1 MCRRGKVM
9 MMKVVLG
16 EAWRQNLLQ
25 QLTLNESRD
34 LHLKVSH
41 DCRWKL
47 FSTNQ
52 GANLLRPV
60 LGITLYFTD
69 SIYTLS

>member
-1 MCRRGKVM
+1 

-25 QLTLNESRD
+25 QLTLHETRD

-52 GANLLRPV
+52 GNKPAQTRAGNN
-60 LGITLYFTD
+60 LYFND